1 MDIVDTIEMFR
12 RDSDTLMDK
21 FLEVVGEK
29 QELESAVE
37 NLEQQKNEIEEE
49 LQDIKNRFE
58 LD

>member
-1 MDIVDTIEMFR
+1 MDIVYTIEMFR